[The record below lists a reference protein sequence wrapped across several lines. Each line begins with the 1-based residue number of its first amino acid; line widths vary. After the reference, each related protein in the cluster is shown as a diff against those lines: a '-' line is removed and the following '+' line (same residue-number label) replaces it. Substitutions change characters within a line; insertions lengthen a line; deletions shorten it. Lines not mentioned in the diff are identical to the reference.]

1 MDEFIKAYLDKI
13 EKLGE
18 QIQCCV
24 QGIYGYCA
32 GMETVARDF
41 PRQNENNA
49 PTVQIN
55 GLNADNKNSTEI
67 RL

>member
-1 MDEFIKAYLDKI
+1 MHEIIKEYLDRI
-13 EKLGE
+13 EKLSKRIE
-18 QIQCCV
+18 CCV
-24 QGIYGYCA
+24 QGIYGFCA

-49 PTVQIN
+49 PTAQIN
-55 GLNADNKNSTEI
+55 GLNADNKNSKEI